1 MMIYAVIRDYSFFID
16 RITSRLASIN
26 ILYVKVFQ
34 AFALNNSLVDDK
46 MNNKEI
52 KELRDRIVRGVT
64 LAHRELINRKI
75 KLGQRIIIS
84 ENGVI
89 KEIDP
94 IELKSN

>member
-1 MMIYAVIRDYSFFID
+1 
-16 RITSRLASIN
+16 
-26 ILYVKVFQ
+26 
-34 AFALNNSLVDDK
+34 

-52 KELRDRIVRGVT
+52 KELRDRIVRGVI

-84 ENGVI
+84 ENGII

>member
-1 MMIYAVIRDYSFFID
+1 
-16 RITSRLASIN
+16 
-26 ILYVKVFQ
+26 
-34 AFALNNSLVDDK
+34 
-46 MNNKEI
+46 MNKKEI

-64 LAHRELINRKI
+64 VAHREFVNRKI

-84 ENGVI
+84 ENGII

>member
-1 MMIYAVIRDYSFFID
+1 
-16 RITSRLASIN
+16 
-26 ILYVKVFQ
+26 
-34 AFALNNSLVDDK
+34 

-84 ENGVI
+84 EDGVI

-94 IELKSN
+94 IELKQGRV